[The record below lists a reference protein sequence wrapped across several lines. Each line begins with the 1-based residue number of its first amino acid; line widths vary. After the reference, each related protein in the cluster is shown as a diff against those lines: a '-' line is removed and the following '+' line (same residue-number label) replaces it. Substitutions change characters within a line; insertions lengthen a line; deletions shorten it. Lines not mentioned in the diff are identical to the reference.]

1 MYVRMYAGG
10 GGRDEVW
17 NPETMVSQL
26 SRRSRGGQRVIVF
39 FPTLNI
45 LMEARSELE
54 PAEEMIKKLKK

>member
-1 MYVRMYAGG
+1 MRGA

-17 NPETMVSQL
+17 DRETMFSQL
-26 SRRSRGGQRVIVF
+26 SKRSRGGQRVIVF

-45 LMEARSELE
+45 LIEARSELE